1 MNKGNCG
8 PFYDELGFA
17 EIKLFKVVKNWRIGN
32 IEFTVQAYMVK
43 KELIAGLPNTFVE
56 TLGGDISFD
65 VIKLSST

>member
-1 MNKGNCG
+1 M
-8 PFYDELGFA
+8 
-17 EIKLFKVVKNWRIGN
+17 GN

-56 TLGGDISFD
+56 TLGGDVSFD